1 MFILSKKIRQIEES
15 ATLAMARKSR
25 ELQSSGRTIIN
36 LSLGEPDFNT
46 PDFIKKAAK
55 KAIDE
60 NFSKYTPV
68 PGYKDL
74 LEVISMKFKRDNNL
88 NYKPDQIVCSTGA
101 KQSIAQLLMV
111 LIDKN
116 DEVILPAPYW
126 VSYQQMVKLAD
137 GVPKIIKTDINTN
150 FKITPEQLE
159 KSINSKTKAF
169 LFSSPCNPSGSVY
182 SQKEIHDIAMVLNK
196 HKNIIIISDE
206 IYEHINFQK
215 QHFSI
220 GAIKAV
226 KDQVVTINGLSKGF
240 AMTGWRFGYLG
251 APQIIANA
259 CIKMQ
264 GQITS
269 ATCSIAQRAAIAA
282 LSEDPS
288 CTKHMCQIFKKR
300 RDIIIALLSQIKGLK
315 INKPEGA
322 FYIFPDMSYY
332 LEKKYQNKII
342 KNTNDLAMY
351 LLTQAGVAT
360 VSGAAFGTED
370 CLRISYAASEEKI
383 KKACELIKKAL
394 EELN

>member
-1 MFILSKKIRQIEES
+1 MFMLSKKIRQIEES

-25 ELQSSGRTIIN
+25 ELQSDGHKVIN

-55 KAIDE
+55 NAIDD

-74 LEVISMKFKRDNNL
+74 LDVISIKFKRDNNL
-88 NYKPDQIVCSTGA
+88 NYNPNQIVCSTGA

-111 LIDKN
+111 LLDEN

-126 VSYQQMVKLAD
+126 VSYQQMIKLAD
-137 GVPKIIKTDINTN
+137 GVPKIIPTNINTN
-150 FKITPEQLE
+150 FKITPQQLE
-159 KSINSKTKAF
+159 KSITRKTKAF

-182 SQKEIHDIAMVLNK
+182 TQKELHNIAMVFKK
-196 HKNIIIISDE
+196 HPHIIIISDE
-206 IYEHINFQK
+206 IYEHINFQTK
-215 QHFSI
+215 HFSI
-220 GAIKAV
+220 GSITDIQ
-226 KDQVVTINGLSKGF
+226 DQVVTINGLSKGF

-251 APQIIANA
+251 APKIIADA

-282 LSEDPS
+282 LSEDPN
-288 CTKHMCQIFKKR
+288 CTKEMCQKFKER
-300 RDIIIALLSQIKGLK
+300 RDLIIALLSQIKGLK

-322 FYIFPDMSYY
+322 FYVFPEISYY
-332 LEKKYQNKII
+332 LGKKHQNKII
-342 KNTNDLAMY
+342 KNSNDLAMY
-351 LLTQAGVAT
+351 LLTNGGVAT
-360 VSGAAFGTED
+360 VSGAAFGTNN

-383 KKACELIKKAL
+383 KKACELIKISL

>member
-1 MFILSKKIRQIEES
+1 MLILSKKIRQIEES

-25 ELQSSGRTIIN
+25 ALQSSGKEIIN

-46 PDFIKKAAK
+46 PDFIKKAAQ
-55 KAIDE
+55 KAIDD

-68 PGYKDL
+68 PGYHDL
-74 LEVISMKFKRDNNL
+74 LEIISMKFKRDNNL
-88 NYKPDQIVCSTGA
+88 EYNPSQIVCSTGA

-111 LIDKN
+111 LIDKK

-137 GVPKIIKTDINTN
+137 GVPRIIKTDINTN
-150 FKITPEQLE
+150 FKITPQQLE
-159 KSINSKTKAF
+159 KSINNKTKAF

-182 SQKEIHDIAMVLNK
+182 TQTELHDIAMVLKK

-206 IYEHINFQK
+206 IYEHINFHT

-220 GAIKAV
+220 GTIKEV

-251 APQIIANA
+251 APQIIADA
-259 CIKMQ
+259 CVKMQ

-288 CTKHMCQIFKKR
+288 CTKHMRQVFKKR
-300 RDIIIALLSQIKGLK
+300 RDLIIKLLSQVKGLK

-322 FYIFPDMSYY
+322 FYIFPDISYY
-332 LEKKYQNKII
+332 LGKKH
-342 KNTNDLAMY
+342 KNTTIQNTDDLAMY
-351 LLTQAGVAT
+351 LLTKGGVAT
-360 VSGAAFGTED
+360 VSGAAFGTKN

-383 KKACELIKKAL
+383 KKACELIKISL

>member
-25 ELQSSGRTIIN
+25 ELQSCGHEIIN

-46 PDFIKKAAK
+46 PDFIKNAAK
-55 KAIDE
+55 KAIDD

-88 NYKPDQIVCSTGA
+88 NYSPNQIVCSTGA

-111 LIDKN
+111 LIDKK

-137 GVPKIIKTDINTN
+137 GIPKIIQTDINTN
-150 FKITPEQLE
+150 FKITPQQLE
-159 KSINSKTKAF
+159 KSITSKTKAF

-182 SQKEIHDIAMVLNK
+182 TQAELYDIAMVLKK

-206 IYEHINFQK
+206 IYEHIHFQT

-220 GAIKAV
+220 GTIKEI
-226 KDQVVTINGLSKGF
+226 KDQVVTINWLTKGF

-251 APQIIANA
+251 APQIIADA

-282 LSEDPS
+282 LSEDPN
-288 CTKHMCQIFKKR
+288 CTKEMCQKFKER
-300 RDIIIALLSQIKGLK
+300 RDLIITLLSQIKGLK

-322 FYIFPDMSYY
+322 FYVFPEISYY
-332 LEKKYQNKII
+332 LGKKHQNKII
-342 KNTNDLAMY
+342 KNSNDLAMY
-351 LLTQAGVAT
+351 LLTNGGVAT
-360 VSGAAFGTED
+360 VSGAAFGTNN

>member
-88 NYKPDQIVCSTGA
+88 NYKPGQIVCSTGA

-150 FKITPEQLE
+150 FKITPQQLE

-226 KDQVVTINGLSKGF
+226 QDQVVTINGLSKGF

-288 CTKHMCQIFKKR
+288 CTKQMCQIFKKR

-370 CLRISYAASEEKI
+370 CLRISYAASEDKI